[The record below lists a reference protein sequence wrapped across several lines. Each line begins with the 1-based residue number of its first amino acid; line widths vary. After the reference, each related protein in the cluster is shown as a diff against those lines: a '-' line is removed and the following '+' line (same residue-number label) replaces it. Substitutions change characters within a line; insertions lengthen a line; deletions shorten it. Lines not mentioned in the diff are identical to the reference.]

1 MNWAYGLE
9 ITKLCQAGYL
19 SAERRKTIDLTDPA
33 VQKELDSY
41 TSLIAQ
47 GRGAEVLFR

>member
-1 MNWAYGLE
+1 MNWQYGLE

-19 SAERRKTIDLTDPA
+19 AAERRQTIDLTDPA
-33 VQKELDSY
+33 IQRELDTY

-47 GRGAEVLFR
+47 GRGADVLYG